1 MVIDEIEKYLSQIT
15 ESLGYGK
22 VSVKKS
28 SIADYQC
35 DDLFRLAKTYQK
47 SPSIIGEEIVNKVK
61 EDSEYNNYFKEISFC
76 NPGFINIA
84 LSDEFINNK
93 LIYMNNT
100 PKFGLR
106 IDEHKTYVIDYGGP
120 NIAKPLH
127 VGHMRPA
134 IVGESIKRIIK
145 YFDQKVISDVH
156 YGDFGLQ
163 IGEVI
168 YGIKKREIPLDQVTL
183 DDLNTIYPEISS
195 LCKEDENVKE
205 ICANITKE
213 LQDGNLEYDAYYKK
227 ILELSLNDIKR
238 IYNYLD
244 VDFDLWYGEMDSR
257 KYMQAVEQA
266 LTDKNLLIIS
276 EGASVVDVSKLD
288 DAKELPPLIFKK
300 SNGAYLYGSTD
311 MATIYQREQDFHP
324 DYILYVTDLRQQ
336 LHFEQVFRASL
347 KAGITDAKLEH
358 LGFGTINGMD
368 GKPYKTRSGET
379 PKLDSLFKEVE
390 EIFKASK
397 ETNKDMSEE
406 DTKKIVNSILKF
418 ADLQNNRDRDY
429 IFDIEKFSNVVG
441 KTGPYML
448 YTYLRL
454 NKIVE
459 SEKSSDKLSNIIYND
474 VDRNLRLKILELDSE
489 LKKAFQERMPS
500 YIADYLYDL
509 AIQANNFYQNN
520 HINSCE
526 DTIKKADWLYLISL
540 TRKILKE
547 MLELIIIDVPTIM

>member
-1 MVIDEIEKYLSQIT
+1 MVIAELEHILSIISEK
-15 ESLGYGK
+15 LGYDK
-22 VSVKKS
+22 LHVKKS
-28 SIADYQC
+28 NIADYQC
-35 DDLFRLAKTYQK
+35 DDLFNLAKTYHK
-47 SPSIIGEEIVNKVK
+47 SPLVIGEEIVSEINKL
-61 EDSEYNNYFKEISFC
+61 DNFDDYFKEVSFC
-76 NPGFINIA
+76 NPGFINIT
-84 LSDEFINNK
+84 LSDSFINRT
-93 LIYMNNT
+93 LMFMNDTN
-100 PKFGLR
+100 KFG
-106 IDEHKTYVIDYGGP
+106 IKTEEKKTYVVDYGGP

-134 IVGESIKRIIK
+134 IVGESIKRILK
-145 YFDQKVISDVH
+145 YFDQKVIADVH

-168 YGIKKREIPLDQVTL
+168 YGIKERNIPIDKVTL
-183 DDLNTIYPEISS
+183 DDLNTIYPEMSK

-205 ICANITKE
+205 VCANITKE
-213 LQDGNLEYDAYYKK
+213 LQDGNLEYETYYKK

-257 KYMQAVEQA
+257 KYMSTVEQI
-266 LTDKNLLIIS
+266 LKDKNLLTIS
-276 EGASVVDVSKLD
+276 EGASVVNVSEPTD
-288 DAKELPPLIFKK
+288 TKELPPLIFKK

-324 DYILYVTDLRQQ
+324 DYILYVTDLRQK

-358 LGFGTINGMD
+358 LGFGTINGTD

-379 PKLDSLFKEVE
+379 PKLDNLFKEVE
-390 EIFKASK
+390 EIFKSSK
-397 ETNKDMSEE
+397 ESNKDMNDE
-406 DTKKIVNSILKF
+406 DTKKIVNAILKF

-429 IFDIEKFSNVVG
+429 IFDINKFSNVVG

-454 NKIVE
+454 NKIIE
-459 SEKSSDKLSNIIYND
+459 CEKSSDKISNIIYND

-489 LKKAFQERMPS
+489 IKKAFSERMPS

-509 AIQANNFYQNN
+509 AICANNFYQNN
-520 HINSCE
+520 HISSC
-526 DTIKKADWLYLISL
+526 DDNIKKADWLYIINL
-540 TRKILKE
+540 TKKILKE
-547 MLELIIIDVPTIM
+547 MLDLIIIDVPTIM